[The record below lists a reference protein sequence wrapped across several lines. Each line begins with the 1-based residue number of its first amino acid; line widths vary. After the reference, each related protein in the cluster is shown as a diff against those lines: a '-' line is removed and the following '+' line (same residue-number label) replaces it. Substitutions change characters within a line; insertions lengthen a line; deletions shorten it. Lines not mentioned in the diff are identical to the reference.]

1 MGNLLINILGIFLLI
16 FLINFIWLKFHPNAF
31 DKKLGERVKKAREAF
46 VKKDEDRLGR
56 RMLVP
61 RENADGVRV
70 NLYTPSAGI
79 SGPLPVVFVAHGGQF
94 MDGDADALDTFCDRV
109 KDTFDSIIVNIN
121 YTTIDVK
128 QIPYPQEEIR
138 DTVLY
143 FAVHAS
149 EFNMDPKRF
158 TFLGFSAGAYLETGA
173 AAFLKEKG
181 FNMCGQ
187 VSVHPFVDDTMVRLA
202 DAGAH
207 ISPFTL
213 ISAGNDSM
221 RDRYPVYAEHLKNA
235 GVDLTE
241 REYPDAMQG
250 FIEYNNP
257 EYENIPL
264 YHRTNAISEDQKDL
278 ARACEIYI
286 SGELERFTKKQN

>member
-1 MGNLLINILGIFLLI
+1 MGNLFMNILLVFLAI
-16 FLINFIWLKFHPNAF
+16 MLINFLWLKFHPNAF
-31 DKKLGERVKKAREAF
+31 DKQLEERIRKAREAF
-46 VKKDEDRLGR
+46 IKSDGDRLGK

-61 RENADGVRV
+61 RENADGVKV
-70 NLYTPSAGI
+70 NLYIPSNRSDKPYPA
-79 SGPLPVVFVAHGGQF
+79 VFVAHGGQF

-109 KDTFDSIIVNIN
+109 KDTFDSVIININ

-149 EFNMDPKRF
+149 EFNIDPKKF
-158 TFLGFSAGAYLETGA
+158 TFLGFSAGAYLEVGA

-181 FNMCGQ
+181 FELCGM
-187 VSVHPFVDDTMVRLA
+187 VSVHPFIDDAMVKLA
-202 DAGAH
+202 DARAH

-213 ISAGNDSM
+213 ISGGNDAM
-221 RDRYPVYAEHLKNA
+221 KDRYPVYTEHLKNA
-235 GVDLTE
+235 GVDLKE
-241 REYPDAMQG
+241 RKYDDAAQG

-257 EYENIPL
+257 EYSSIPA
-264 YHRTNAISEDQKDL
+264 YQKTKAVSEDQAEL
-278 ARACEIYI
+278 ARACEIFI
-286 SGELERFTKKQN
+286 SGELERFVQQES

>member
-1 MGNLLINILGIFLLI
+1 MGNLIINIIGVFLLI
-16 FLINFIWLKFHPNAF
+16 FLLNFIWLKFHPNAF
-31 DKKLGERVKKAREAF
+31 DSKLNERVRKARAAF
-46 VKKDEDRLGR
+46 VKNDADLLGK

-61 RENADGVRV
+61 REGADGVKV
-70 NLYTPSAGI
+70 NLYFPEIRTDS
-79 SGPLPVVFVAHGGQF
+79 PLPVVFVAHGGQF
-94 MDGDADALDTFCDRV
+94 MDGDADALDTFCSRV
-109 KDTFDSIIVNIN
+109 KDIFDSIIVNIN

-143 FAVHAS
+143 FAIHAS
-149 EFNMDPKRF
+149 EFNMDPKKF
-158 TFLGFSAGAYLETGA
+158 TFLGFSAGAYLEVGA

-181 FNMCGQ
+181 FNMRGM

-213 ISAGNDSM
+213 ISGGNDAM
-221 RDRYPVYAEHLKNA
+221 KDRYPVYVEHLKNA
-235 GVDLTE
+235 GVDYTE
-241 REYPDAMQG
+241 RQYPDAEQG

-257 EYENIPL
+257 EYADNPVYQKL
-264 YHRTNAISEDQKDL
+264 KAVSEDQAEM

-286 SGELERFTKKQN
+286 SGEIERFTKA

>member
-1 MGNLLINILGIFLLI
+1 MGNVLINIFGIFLVLVLI
-16 FLINFIWLKFHPNAF
+16 CFLWFRFHPTAF
-31 DKKLGERVKKAREAF
+31 DQKLGEQVKKARQAF
-46 VKKDEDRLGR
+46 VKKDADLLGR

-61 RENADGVRV
+61 RENADGVHV
-70 NLYTPSAGI
+70 NLYIPSQRV
-79 SGPLPVVFVAHGGQF
+79 SDPLPVVFVAHGGQF
-94 MDGDADALDTFCDRV
+94 MDGDADALDSFCDRV

-143 FAVHAS
+143 FAVHAT

-158 TFLGFSAGAYLETGA
+158 CFLGFSAGAYLEVGA

-181 FNMCGQ
+181 FRMCGQ
-187 VSVHPFVDDTMVRLA
+187 VSVHPFVDDTMIRLA

-221 RDRYPVYAEHLKNA
+221 RERYPVYAEHLKNA

-257 EYENIPL
+257 EYENIQI
-264 YHRTNAISEDQKDL
+264 YHRTQAISEDQKDL

-286 SGELERFTKKQN
+286 SGELERFIQQQN